1 MGRASR
7 RGPSSGHGVGAR
19 SRFRFTLAVAWAG
32 SQRRLNFA
40 QILAK
45 VVVRMPTLEPRS
57 YPFRLFM

>member
-1 MGRASR
+1 MELGLSP
-7 RGPSSGHGVGAR
+7 GPVSP
-19 SRFRFTLAVAWAG
+19 FYAVAWAG

-40 QILAK
+40 QILAM

>member
-1 MGRASR
+1 MELGLSP
-7 RGPSSGHGVGAR
+7 GPVSLLH
-19 SRFRFTLAVAWAG
+19 AVAWAG

-57 YPFRLFM
+57 YQFRLLR